1 MRLMF
6 LSLSALTLLLAAC
19 GTPQEQCI
27 NRATKEVRTLN
38 RLIAETQGN
47 LARGYAFAPETRT
60 RWSWEICDRFTS
72 GSGQVQTRMCWEPNQ
87 ETIQRPA
94 AIDPEVETR
103 KLEGLL
109 ARRDAYLK
117 AAEPAIAACRA
128 TYPE

>member
-1 MRLMF
+1 MRLTF
-6 LSLSALTLLLAAC
+6 LSLSALPLLLAAC

-38 RLIAETQGN
+38 GLIAETQGN
-47 LARGYAFAPETRT
+47 LARGYAFEPESRT
-60 RWSWEICDRFTS
+60 NWSWEVCDRITGS
-72 GSGQVQTRMCWEPNQ
+72 SGQVQTRMCWEPYE
-87 ETIQRPA
+87 ETVERPA

-128 TYPE
+128 SYPE